1 MKKTSEVSEDLSLLS
16 AVETLSLY
24 KSLEISPVDVWN
36 SIKKKLS
43 NYDTFKKI
51 NAMTYLQDFE
61 VIEKEAKE
69 SETRYL
75 NQNSCGSLDGIF
87 VTIKDLLSVK
97 GWKTY
102 YGAFNDELTGLNEIS
117 IDQVDHPCVKRLRE
131 AGVII
136 IGKTTTPS
144 FGWKGVT
151 DSPLYGPTGNPHN
164 PLFTSGGSSGGAAA
178 AVQLGY
184 CHISIGTDGGG
195 SVRIPASFCGVS
207 TIKPTHSL
215 VAHSI
220 SKFGTLS
227 TIGPICRTIQDCA
240 LALDVI
246 GKQDVDDWYSI
257 RPENPPLQYLK
268 SSLEISNLTKLR
280 IAFSVDLEGHCQVHP
295 SIKERFLQVISHLK
309 ESFGFSCVESTL
321 PKELFQL
328 PLREDFDCIWYCG
341 CANTLISNH
350 LMDPRTGE
358 ELRKNF
364 VKIDKGLLEAG
375 RNGLKYSGVDL
386 MKAENDRFRA
396 GVAFTNFFQNYDVL
410 LTPTMPLLPF
420 HINEDI
426 PTLNDDEGGNRYV
439 FDKGDQNSWPSWTPF
454 TWIFNLTKN
463 PAISIS
469 MGLDN
474 VSKLPMGLQI
484 VGGLYQEGTIL
495 AFANLLEKRL
505 L

>member
-1 MKKTSEVSEDLSLLS
+1 MKKTFEDLSLLS

-43 NYDTFKKI
+43 NYDTFKKM
-51 NAMTYLQDFE
+51 NALTYLQDFD
-61 VIEKEAKE
+61 VIEKEVKE
-69 SETRYL
+69 SEIRYL
-75 NQNSCGSLDGIF
+75 NQQNSCRPLDGIF
-87 VTIKDLLSVK
+87 VTIKDLISVK

-102 YGAFNDELTGLNEIS
+102 YGVFDDKSVDMEEIS
-117 IDQVDHPCVKRLRE
+117 TDQIDHPCVKRLRE
-131 AGVII
+131 AGAII

-164 PLFTSGGSSGGAAA
+164 PVFTSGGSSGGAAA

-215 VAHSI
+215 VAHSL

-227 TIGPICRTIQDCA
+227 TIGPICRNIQDCA
-240 LALDVI
+240 LTLDVI
-246 GKQDVDDWYSI
+246 GKQDFDDWYSI
-257 RPENPPLQYLK
+257 RPENPLPLQYLK
-268 SSLEISNLTKLR
+268 SSLEVSILGNLR

-295 SIKERFLQVISHLK
+295 SIKERFLQVISQVK

-321 PKELFQL
+321 PNELFQL
-328 PLREDFDCIWYCG
+328 PLREAFDCIWYCG

-350 LMDPRTGE
+350 LMDARTGE
-358 ELRKNF
+358 ELKKNIL
-364 VKIDKGLLEAG
+364 KMDQGLLEAS
-375 RNGLKYSGVDL
+375 RKGLKYSGVDL

-396 GVAFTNFFQNYDVL
+396 GVAFTKFFQNYDIL

-420 HINEDI
+420 HINEDV
-426 PTLNDDEGGNRYV
+426 PTLNDDEGGNPYV
-439 FDKGDQNSWPSWTPF
+439 FYKGDQKSWPSWTPF

-463 PAISIS
+463 PAVSIS
-469 MGLDN
+469 MGLDK

-484 VGGLYQEGTIL
+484 IGGLYQERTLL